1 MEQPAQR
8 RPLAGG
14 CASPVAVGN
23 PNGAT
28 KPRPAWPDI
37 FWVTPTPVQLRTR
50 EALAYVTIIGSAALA
65 TADERVLALA
75 DGALQRGDTICQLD
89 GHAPAIQWDHLGPPR
104 SIEELATRLV
114 YGHVADVVMRAAHQ
128 CQDLSQVRSQARKL
142 AKEARLWVTPALA
155 VLGLRLDGLTIDR
168 LEDDS
173 RWEHEA

>member
-1 MEQPAQR
+1 MSPSSDRQPW
-8 RPLAGG
+8 RPPTNG
-14 CASPVAVGN
+14 CLH
-23 PNGAT
+23 
-28 KPRPAWPDI
+28 WPTGPSSA
-37 FWVTPTPVQLRTR
+37 VTP
-50 EALAYVTIIGSAALA
+50 SASLMG
-65 TADERVLALA
+65 TL
-75 DGALQRGDTICQLD
+75 
-89 GHAPAIQWDHLGPPR
+89 AIQWDHLGPPR